1 MSTEF
6 YNRNWRMPEN
16 TNKDKLSNYSLD
28 FGSGTSQSV
37 IVSSNNAFNFGTGD
51 FTLSAWIKV
60 DSFTSNYFPYI
71 LDFRTSSTANERA
84 VAFYLNDNGILQ
96 VWLEGSLK
104 IGSSGTALAANT
116 WYNIILKRESGT
128 LSTHINGG
136 SADQTAS
143 YTGDMNTTPPLTIGA
158 RAGNTQAINGYMTEV
173 SIFDYALSAQQISD
187 LQGSSSTGVG
197 NPMAITGGRKPIAY
211 YPIGDYSAFNGSEYL
226 VPNGALQDYNL
237 KINPANLNQG
247 FVVSE
252 DYGYSAFTISM
263 WVNQDFVGRT
273 IWVNEDTTGVNTE
286 KISIS
291 INANSFLVFN
301 CQGGGDSYT
310 LSTQHNLTGDDR
322 LFGTNRWI
330 NITAVYTGTD
340 MILYGNA
347 NSGNFVSVSAS
358 NYPAGGTVPSSITL
372 AQNQTIIGKANLAG
386 LSEFRGQLSN
396 FSVFDAAL
404 PETGSESATSL
415 FNNGTPVNI
424 SSYSNLQGWWQF
436 NAGSTFDAVAGI
448 WTSLDSSSNNNPAV
462 GNFPNSFEKM
472 QASYLVQSNLLITQP
487 YSRYGLSF
495 DGTSDYVD
503 VGNPTELQ
511 LTNNISISG
520 WFKTTSS
527 SVMNIFTKRAWGI
540 NNWAAY
546 MQSGKIYFWVSV
558 DGSSVPVQIQ
568 SVSTLN
574 DGKWHFFT
582 GVREGTSLK
591 LYIDNLTAVTG
602 TIASGSLTNP
612 NGTVMIGKTSV
623 NPFLFNG
630 QLSNVSIW
638 NAALTSTQITE
649 IYNQGKPSNLNN
661 HSAYS
666 NLVSWWQLGE
676 NMSYDGTNWTVLD
689 EKGTNNGTG
698 ANLAPA
704 EDSIVNGVGTSG
716 NGLSDGMGGADN
728 IVGDAPYSTANAVSY
743 GMGVDAR
750 VSGSG
755 NVPS

>member
-1 MSTEF
+1 MATKWISPT
-6 YNRNWRMPEN
+6 WRMPEEN
-16 TNKDKLSNYSLD
+16 NQSKFDNYSLD

-197 NPMAITGGRKPIAY
+197 NPMSLSPKPKAY
-211 YPIGDYSAFNGSEYL
+211 YPIGDYAAFNGSEYL
-226 VPNGALQDYNL
+226 VNNGALQDYNL

-273 IWVNEDTTGVNTE
+273 IWVNEDTTGANTE

-448 WTSLDSSSNNNPAV
+448 WTSPDSSSNNNSAV

-495 DGTSDYVD
+495 DGTSDYID

-511 LTNNISISG
+511 FSSSFSISCWAKINNTGNNAIISKDSNISSG
-520 WFKTTSS
+520 AGYHIDFRSGNAIHAWAYGASDKLIATGLSTDVWYNIVFVFESTGGSNGNQSLYINGRTPLTSS
-527 SVMNIFTKRAWGI
+527 TTTF
-540 NNWAAY
+540 AA
-546 MQSGKIYFWVSV
+546 
-558 DGSSVPVQIQ
+558 
-568 SVSTLN
+568 STLKN
-574 DGKWHFFT
+574 LRIGNSEVLT
-582 GVREGTSLK
+582 GF
-591 LYIDNLTAVTG
+591 D
-602 TIASGSLTNP
+602 TN
-612 NGTVMIGKTSV
+612 GEI
-623 NPFLFNG
+623 
-630 QLSNVSIW
+630 SNVSIW
-638 NAALTSTQITE
+638 NAALTAAQITE
-649 IYNQGKPSNLNN
+649 LYNQGKPSNLNN

-676 NMSYDGTNWTVLD
+676 NSSFDGTNWTVLD
-689 EKGTNNGTG
+689 KKGTNNGTS
-698 ANLAPA
+698 ANMTEADL
-704 EDSIVNGVGTSG
+704 INGVGTSG
-716 NGLSDGMGGADN
+716 NGLSNGMGGADN
-728 IVGDAPYSTANAVSY
+728 IIGDAPYSTANAVSY
-743 GMGVDAR
+743 GMGVDAK
-750 VSGSG
+750 STS
-755 NVPS
+755 VPS

>member
-1 MSTEF
+1 MATEF
-6 YNRNWRMPEN
+6 YNRNWRMPN
-16 TNKDKLSNYSLD
+16 SWNGSTDNNSKVSNYSMSFDGSSEFIDCGTDIGNYFGEDYTGEMAISIWFKADTTSSDDGIFIFTGSSPLGEISAYIYANDLEVRVRGVVVASGSFTDTSNWHNLIINLFGPSGANQVYLDGVAFSSTFTYTSGGLD
-28 FGSGTSQSV
+28 FNGETFEIGHYGGTRYFSG
-37 IVSSNNAFNFGTGD
+37 
-51 FTLSAWIKV
+51 K
-60 DSFTSNYFPYI
+60 
-71 LDFRTSSTANERA
+71 LD
-84 VAFYLNDNGILQ
+84 
-96 VWLEGSLK
+96 
-104 IGSSGTALAANT
+104 
-116 WYNIILKRESGT
+116 
-128 LSTHINGG
+128 HCC
-136 SADQTAS
+136 
-143 YTGDMNTTPPLTIGA
+143 
-158 RAGNTQAINGYMTEV
+158 
-173 SIFDYALSAQQISD
+173 IFDYALSAQQISD
-187 LQGSSSTGVG
+187 LQGNSTDGVG

-211 YPIGDYSAFNGSEYL
+211 YPIGDYAAFNGSEYL
-226 VPNGALQDYNL
+226 VNNGALQDYNL

-273 IWVNEDTTGVNTE
+273 IWVNEDTTGANTE

-448 WTSLDSSSNNNPAV
+448 WTSPDSSSNNNSAV

-487 YSRYGLSF
+487 YSRYALSF

-511 LTNNISISG
+511 LTTNISISV
-520 WFKTTSS
+520 WFKIDSNPTNTYLNIITKWISGDAAWSAYVTNSTGKLSFWISTNGSTQKQIHSS
-527 SVMNIFTKRAWGI
+527 TNVNDNQWHHFVGTNDGV
-540 NNWAAY
+540 NN
-546 MQSGKIYFWVSV
+546 KIYI
-558 DGSSVPVQIQ
+558 DGVLED
-568 SVSTLN
+568 T
-574 DGKWHFFT
+574 
-582 GVREGTSLK
+582 GTSGNIYNSTQNIL
-591 LYIDNLTAVTG
+591 
-602 TIASGSLTNP
+602 
-612 NGTVMIGKTSV
+612 IGKTNQNS
-623 NPFLFNG
+623 FLFEG
-630 QLSNVSIW
+630 LIDEVSIW
-638 NAALTSTQITE
+638 DSALSSDAITE

-676 NMSYDGTNWTVLD
+676 NSSFDGTNWTVLD
-689 EKGTNNGTG
+689 EKGTNNGTSSNMG
-698 ANLAPA
+698 
-704 EDSIVNGVGTSG
+704 EDAIVNGVGTSG
-716 NGLSDGMGGADN
+716 NGISDGMGGADN
-728 IVGDAPYSTANAVSY
+728 IIGDAPYSTANAVSY
-743 GMGVDAR
+743 GMGVDAK
-750 VSGSG
+750 STD
-755 NVPS
+755 VPS

>member
-60 DSFTSNYFPYI
+60 DSFTLNYFSYI